1 MDTIFLEPKDSETS
15 DQHRLSVN
23 LTGKKKT

>member
-1 MDTIFLEPKDSETS
+1 MDTIFLEPKGSETS